1 MQFIKTIKIFS
12 LLLITTTIVVIAC
25 KKSDTIDQAKI
36 DKEIIQQYIRDK
48 GLTADSTSS
57 GLYYAIVDSGV
68 GNAPNT
74 GSYVTVY
81 YKGYYTNGVIFDQ
94 TVGTT
99 ASFLL
104 SNVIQGWKEGIPLI
118 KKGGR
123 ITLLIPS
130 ALGYGA
136 NGFSSVP
143 GNTVLIFDVE
153 LVNFQ

>member
-1 MQFIKTIKIFS
+1 MHKKRLIKLIS
-12 LLLITTTIVVIAC
+12 LLLIITATILSC
-25 KKSDTIDQAKI
+25 KKTSTVDQAKI

-48 GLTADSTSS
+48 GLTADSSAS
-57 GLYYAIVDSGV
+57 GLYYVITDSGI
-68 GNAPNT
+68 GNAPNVN
-74 GSYVTVY
+74 SFVTVY
-81 YKGYYTNGVIFDQ
+81 YKGFYTNGVVFDQ
-94 TVGTT
+94 TSGTT

-104 SNVIQGWKEGIPLI
+104 KNVIQGWKEGIPLI
-118 KKGGR
+118 KKGGK

-136 NGFSSVP
+136 NGFASVP